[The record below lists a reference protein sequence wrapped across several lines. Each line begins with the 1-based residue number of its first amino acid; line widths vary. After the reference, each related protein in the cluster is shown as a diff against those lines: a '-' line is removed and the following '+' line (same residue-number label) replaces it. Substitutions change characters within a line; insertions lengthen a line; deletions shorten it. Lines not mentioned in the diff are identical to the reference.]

1 MRYAVLSLLGMMLFL
16 LAAFD
21 AVGSLCG
28 WSLTAL
34 SWSPL
39 LFFVIGFLLVA
50 LDALERQS
58 KPS

>member
-1 MRYAVLSLLGMMLFL
+1 MLSLLGMMLFL

>member
-1 MRYAVLSLLGMMLFL
+1 VLSFLGMILFL

-21 AVGSLCG
+21 AVGSLFG

-39 LFFVIGFLLVA
+39 IFLVLGFLLVT
-50 LDALERQS
+50 LEELERES